1 MRVLSVICPIAASLA
16 PWPAAPADFN
26 PAEVA
31 KKALPAVVAIRVK
44 TASGE
49 ASGSGFVVDS
59 SGTIITNLHVVRGA
73 TQAAVRVANGDIYDK
88 MAIRAFD
95 ERKDLAV
102 VQISAFGLP
111 TVQLGNSD
119 GLEPGQR
126 VVLVGNPLGVL
137 EGSVSTGV
145 VSAVRTLDEGYKVIQ
160 TDATAN
166 HGNSG
171 GPMLD
176 EKGEVVGVVTFKVGE
191 GKAENLNFAV
201 PINYARGMLSSTE
214 SLSLRDLDGRLGKAT
229 DLFSRQAGLPTR
241 WRSLATGTTKIL
253 RNDGDNLYVETILP
267 DEQKSQGAFSLAE
280 LKKSGD
286 RYVGRGRASL
296 VCSYMTGLGV
306 YRHEELNRCTDD
318 YEIEIS
324 LLSPTRIE
332 GTVGDRPKG
341 TRLDC
346 KKCRFSTEA
355 RVRNAFTWI
364 PE

>member
-1 MRVLSVICPIAASLA
+1 MRVLSLICPIAASLA
-16 PWPAAPADFN
+16 SWPASPADFN

-44 TASGE
+44 TANGE

-73 TQAAVRVANGDIYDK
+73 NQAAVRVANGDIYDK

-145 VSAVRTLDEGYKVIQ
+145 VSAVRTLEEGYKVIQ

-176 EKGEVVGVVTFKVGE
+176 EKGEVVGVVTFKVAE

-214 SLSLRDLDGRLGKAT
+214 SLSLSDLEGRLGKT
-229 DLFSRQAGLPTR
+229 DLFSKQAGPPTR
-241 WRSLATGTTKIL
+241 WKSLATGTTKIL
-253 RNDGDNLYVETILP
+253 RSDGDNLYVETILS
-267 DEQKSQGAFSLAE
+267 DQQKQHGAFALAE

-286 RYVGRGRASL
+286 RYVGRGRVSL

-324 LLSPTRIE
+324 LLTSTRIE
-332 GTVGDRPKG
+332 GTAQDRLKG
-341 TRLDC
+341 TKLDC

-355 RVRNAFTWI
+355 RVRTAFTWI